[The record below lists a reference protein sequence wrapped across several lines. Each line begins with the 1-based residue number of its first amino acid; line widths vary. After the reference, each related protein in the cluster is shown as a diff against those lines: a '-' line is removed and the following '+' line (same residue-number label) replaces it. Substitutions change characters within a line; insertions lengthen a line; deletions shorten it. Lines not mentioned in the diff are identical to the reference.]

1 MITKSDISAGHRRGF
16 LSTCNVC
23 GKEAPFNDMR
33 CHVEANHIAG
43 VSHSCNICGQISRTR
58 QALRMHKL
66 RNHSND
72 MTSNNMFCS
81 WIYKFCN
88 RCLCNFLTVSI
99 FASLTFFGIYEC
111 HPVPTFL
118 PLRSI
123 WNAWEVNNLCLGQT
137 PPVPGVV
144 RPMAC
149 QGNRPIRSLRFR
161 AKLLSYVPSSLCV
174 LSLLRKIPKT
184 PKSIILR
191 QYAIDYLFSAGAGLG
206 FLLPWKRS
214 ITRVFSKAQVNTSLV
229 SLFSGVIIVESFHHF
244 KLRVPILG

>member
-1 MITKSDISAGHRRGF
+1 
-16 LSTCNVC
+16 
-23 GKEAPFNDMR
+23 
-33 CHVEANHIAG
+33 
-43 VSHSCNICGQISRTR
+43 
-58 QALRMHKL
+58 
-66 RNHSND
+66 
-72 MTSNNMFCS
+72 MFCS
-81 WIYKFCN
+81 WNVHRKYMFFN
-88 RCLCNFLTVSI
+88 RFLRNFLTVSI
-99 FASLTFFGIYEC
+99 FASLIVGIYEC

-184 PKSIILR
+184 PKSIIPR
-191 QYAIDYLFSAGAGLG
+191 QYATDYLFSAGAGLG
-206 FLLPWKRS
+206 FLLSWKRS
-214 ITRVFSKAQVNTSLV
+214 ITRVFSIA
-229 SLFSGVIIVESFHHF
+229 
-244 KLRVPILG
+244 

>member
-1 MITKSDISAGHRRGF
+1 
-16 LSTCNVC
+16 
-23 GKEAPFNDMR
+23 
-33 CHVEANHIAG
+33 
-43 VSHSCNICGQISRTR
+43 
-58 QALRMHKL
+58 
-66 RNHSND
+66 
-72 MTSNNMFCS
+72 MFCS

-88 RCLCNFLTVSI
+88 RCLCNFLTVSF

-123 WNAWEVNNLCLGQT
+123 WNAWEVNNLCPRQT
-137 PPVPGVV
+137 PPVPGLV

-184 PKSIILR
+184 PKSIIPR
-191 QYAIDYLFSAGAGLG
+191 QYAIDYLYSGAGAGLG
-206 FLLPWKRS
+206 FILSWKRN
-214 ITRVFSKAQVNTSLV
+214 ITTVFSIAQVSTSLV
-229 SLFSGVIIVESFHHF
+229 SLFSGIIIVESLHHF
-244 KLRVPILG
+244 KLRKYYFLDSNKCRCLDAWFIY

>member
-1 MITKSDISAGHRRGF
+1 MKCSSEIRVLYMKCSSKI
-16 LSTCNVC
+16 
-23 GKEAPFNDMR
+23 
-33 CHVEANHIAG
+33 HV
-43 VSHSCNICGQISRTR
+43 
-58 QALRMHKL
+58 
-66 RNHSND
+66 
-72 MTSNNMFCS
+72 CS
-81 WIYKFCN
+81 WNVHRKYMFFN
-88 RCLCNFLTVSI
+88 RFLRNFLTVSI
-99 FASLTFFGIYEC
+99 FASLIVGIYEC

-184 PKSIILR
+184 PKSIIPR
-191 QYAIDYLFSAGAGLG
+191 QYAIDYLYSGAGAGLG
-206 FLLPWKRS
+206 FLLSWKRR
-214 ITRVFSKAQVNTSLV
+214 IT
-229 SLFSGVIIVESFHHF
+229 IV
-244 KLRVPILG
+244 L